1 MLDGVAE
8 SDILGVEAP
17 LWTETVRTAADI
29 DALMFPR
36 IAAAAE
42 AAWSPATGE
51 HPLRSWES
59 FRERVGALDGL
70 WSALGIRFRRSPEIP
85 WSGEG
90 AS

>member
-1 MLDGVAE
+1 MTALSKSGDRATAAYNE
-8 SDILGVEAP
+8 LA
-17 LWTETVRTAADI
+17 AADI